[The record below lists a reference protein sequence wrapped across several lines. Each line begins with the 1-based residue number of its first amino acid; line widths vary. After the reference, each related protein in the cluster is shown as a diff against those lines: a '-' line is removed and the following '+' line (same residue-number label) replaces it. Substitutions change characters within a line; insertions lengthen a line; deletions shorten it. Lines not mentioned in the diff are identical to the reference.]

1 MDRIGTAGW
10 TIPRTSA
17 EHFPAE
23 GSGLE
28 RYATVL
34 PAAEINTTFYRS
46 HRAAIFERWANA
58 TPPDFRFAVK
68 APKTV
73 THEKRLVETDDLLRA
88 FIAEIAPLADKLGP
102 VLIQLPPSLQFTDD
116 AARFVGGWREL
127 YEGPTVVEA
136 RHATWFTAR
145 AEATLVE
152 ARIARVAADPAVVPE
167 AARPGGWTGLTYIRL
182 HGSPRMYA
190 SPYSSEQIAAVAS
203 TLASRQ
209 PGTEGWCIFDN
220 TMLGAAAANALE
232 LMAL

>member
-17 EHFPAE
+17 AHFPAE
-23 GSGLE
+23 GTGLE
-28 RYATVL
+28 RYAAVL

-46 HRAAIFERWANA
+46 HKPAIFERWANA
-58 TPPDFRFAVK
+58 TPPHFRFAVK

-73 THEKRLVETDDLLRA
+73 THEKRLVETNDLLRT
-88 FIAEIAPLADKLGP
+88 FIAEIAPLGGKLGP

-116 AARFVGGWREL
+116 AAHFVGGWREL
-127 YEGPTVVEA
+127 YEGPTVIEA
-136 RHATWFTAR
+136 RHATWFTGE
-145 AEATLVE
+145 AEARL
-152 ARIARVAADPAVVPE
+152 ADAHIARVAADPAVVPE

-190 SPYSSEQIAAVAS
+190 SHYSSEQIATVAA
-203 TLASRQ
+203 TLATRQ

-232 LMAL
+232 LMGV

>member
-17 EHFPAE
+17 AHFPAE
-23 GSGLE
+23 GTGLE
-28 RYATVL
+28 RYAAVL

-46 HRAAIFERWANA
+46 HKPAIFERWANA
-58 TPPDFRFAVK
+58 TPPHFRFAVK

-73 THEKRLVETDDLLRA
+73 THEKRLVGTNDLLRT
-88 FIAEIAPLADKLGP
+88 FIAEIAPLGGKLGP

-116 AARFVGGWREL
+116 AAHFVGGWREL
-127 YEGPTVVEA
+127 YEGPTVIEA
-136 RHATWFTAR
+136 RHATWFTGE
-145 AEATLVE
+145 AEARLVD
-152 ARIARVAADPAVVPE
+152 AHIARVAADPAVVPE

-190 SPYSSEQIAAVAS
+190 SHYSSEQIATVAA
-203 TLASRQ
+203 TLATRQ

-232 LMAL
+232 LMGV

>member
-17 EHFPAE
+17 AHFPTE
-23 GSGLE
+23 GTGLE
-28 RYATVL
+28 RYAAVL

-46 HRAAIFERWANA
+46 HKPAIFERWANA
-58 TPPDFRFAVK
+58 TPPHFRFAVK

-88 FIAEIAPLADKLGP
+88 FIQEIAPLGGKLGP

-116 AARFVGGWREL
+116 AARFVGGWREI
-127 YEGPTVVEA
+127 YPGPTVIEA
-136 RHATWFTAR
+136 RHATWFNAQAAAR
-145 AEATLVE
+145 LVD
-152 ARIARVAADPAVVPE
+152 AQIARVAADPAVVAE
-167 AARPGGWTGLTYIRL
+167 AGRPGGWTGLTYIRL

-190 SPYSSEQIAAVAS
+190 SSYSSAQIAAVAA
-203 TLASRQ
+203 TLADRQ
-209 PGTEGWCIFDN
+209 AGTEGWCIFDN

-232 LMAL
+232 LMGG